1 MTDETRDKLLDL
13 WKLVPETRPNDGDGS
28 DLIYDEQ
35 WCWQEGDD
43 GCVIPFHDKDGG
55 DFVAAIFARDAMLEW
70 LHSKIQG
77 RIEMESLSHE
87 NSVVLWHVYFEIGWN
102 CHDVTGPNRTLAL
115 VAACLVVAGKGTQ

>member
-28 DLIYDEQ
+28 YLIYDEQ

-70 LHSKIQG
+70 LHRKIPS
-77 RIEMESLSHE
+77 RIETQKIVDLESGQAMWRIEFCFWARH
-87 NSVVLWHVYFEIGWN
+87 
-102 CHDVTGPNRTLAL
+102 CVTEPTLLHTL
-115 VAACLVVAGKGTQ
+115 VTACLAVAGKKTQ